1 MILDL
6 NQPYSHDSNT
16 VVDKLEGSGVKIL
29 RETVKFPR

>member
-16 VVDKLEGSGVKIL
+16 VVDKLEGGGEDIERNSQIS
-29 RETVKFPR
+29 